1 MVRTAAILTAFLFVS
16 FCEPVHGQR
25 VPEPNPAASSLYSGS
40 ERCGQC
46 HEGEYNYWK
55 ITPHASMAR
64 VPDWQGSE
72 LLQQLASEGLPFPK
86 EDVNLVLGNLK
97 VLVFL
102 TRQGQDLVALPK
114 QYNINMKRWR
124 DFTEDEWEPR
134 LGDSERRTESGPVS
148 WTQRCAG
155 CHTTGYDPDTS
166 EFVELSVGC
175 EECHGPGARH
185 SQTKDKDAII
195 NPRSL
200 PHEKA
205 ISVCGQCHSRGVS
218 KNGTHPFPV
227 TFVPGDLLS
236 DHFDILQFPPGA
248 NTVAFWGNGMA
259 RRHHQQFQEF
269 VQSRHY
275 DVGLACFDCHEGH
288 RFRLKSVPKGSRALW
303 ARTEM
308 ALLAHRS
315 HSVCVDCHTEA
326 EREFAKVTSTSQG
339 TETPRIK
346 SVEQHSHHPLVLEK
360 IKASGILGE
369 GKLLCNDCHMPMT
382 APAEFGYPMHTHT
395 FRAPN
400 PEATQQYGV
409 PNACNQCHSDKS
421 PAWARDRCFV
431 GWVLPR
437 FTAEFEDA
445 ESAYLRLR
453 SFSSDADASRR
464 ATLDAA
470 TPLYQRVLD
479 TMDPLRKW
487 GVATNGSLYGAPA
500 PKNIVDDVQATDT
513 ILSQLNGLVGTWEAD
528 TKAEL
533 DAVLDAGALAALNHV
548 LRTQK
553 LPEFSP
559 PPIGASY
566 GSTVEK
572 FVAFNQ
578 AVNQRGQSFFKEADR
593 RTTWRT
599 WVEIHKALT
608 DGTFRES
615 PEYNIPEL
623 EQMGL
628 LKKSV
633 RLDSP

>member
-1 MVRTAAILTAFLFVS
+1 MVRTAAILTAFLFVCFS
-16 FCEPVHGQR
+16 RSLHGQQ
-25 VPEPNPAASSLYSGS
+25 VPMPNPAAGPLYSGS

-55 ITPHASMAR
+55 MTPHASMAR
-64 VPDWQGSE
+64 VPDWQGSK
-72 LLQQLASEGLPFPK
+72 LLRQLAFEGLPFPK
-86 EDVNLVLGNLK
+86 EEVNLVLGNLK

-102 TRQGQDLVALPK
+102 TRQGQDLVALPR
-114 QYNINMKRWR
+114 QYNINVKRWEN
-124 DFTEDEWEPR
+124 FTEDEWEPR
-134 LGDSERRTESGPVS
+134 LRDSDQRTGGRQVS

-218 KNGTHPFPV
+218 KDGTHPFPV

-236 DHFDILQFPPGA
+236 DHFDILQLTPGL

-259 RRHHQQFQEF
+259 RRHHEQFQEF
-269 VQSRHY
+269 VQSEHY
-275 DVGLACFDCHEGH
+275 EVGLACFDCHQGH
-288 RFRLKSVPKGSRALW
+288 RFRLASAPNHSRALW

-308 ALLAHRS
+308 VLLAHRA
-315 HSVCVDCHTEA
+315 HSVCVGCHTAGESQFA
-326 EREFAKVTSTSQG
+326 EVTSTPQG

-346 SVEQHSHHPLVLEK
+346 SIEQHSLHPLVLEK
-360 IKASGILGE
+360 AKAGGVSGQ

-395 FRAPN
+395 FRAPD
-400 PEATQQYGV
+400 PEATQRYGV

-421 PAWARDRCFV
+421 ASWARDRCFV

-437 FTAEFEDA
+437 LTAEFEDA
-445 ESAYLRLR
+445 ETAYSRLR
-453 SFSSDADASRR
+453 SFMSDADPSRR
-464 ATLDAA
+464 ATLETA
-470 TPLYQRVLD
+470 TPLYQRVRE
-479 TMDPLRKW
+479 TMDPLRKRS
-487 GVATNGSLYGAPA
+487 VATNGSLYGPAA
-500 PKNIVDDVQATDT
+500 PKNLLDNAEAMDT
-513 ILSQLNGLVGTWEAD
+513 ALSQLSSLVNTLEAD

-533 DAVLDAGALAALNHV
+533 DALLDASALAALNHV
-548 LRTQK
+548 VRAQK
-553 LPEFSP
+553 LPELSP
-559 PPIGASY
+559 PAIAQSCGR
-566 GSTVEK
+566 TVEK
-572 FVAFNQ
+572 FIAFNRT
-578 AVNQRGQSFFKEADR
+578 VNQRGQSFFEEAGR

-599 WVEIHKALT
+599 WVEIHKALV
-608 DGTFRES
+608 DGIFRES
-615 PEYNIPEL
+615 AEYDIPEL

-628 LKKSV
+628 IRKSV
-633 RLDSP
+633 RLDLP